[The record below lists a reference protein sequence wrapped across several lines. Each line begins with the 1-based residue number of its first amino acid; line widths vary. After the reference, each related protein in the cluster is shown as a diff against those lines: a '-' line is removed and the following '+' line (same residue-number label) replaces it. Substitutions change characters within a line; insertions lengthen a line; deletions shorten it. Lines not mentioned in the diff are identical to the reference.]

1 MNDTKNHDAQKHP
14 LMPPHVFAKL
24 GGDQLAYVRPVASE
38 DLATMFPDAPEVA
51 PGLKLWALLAA
62 DGSPIL
68 IADSRDAAVANAM
81 SNDIHAVS
89 VH

>member
-1 MNDTKNHDAQKHP
+1 MNNRTERHP
-14 LMPPHVFAKL
+14 LMPPQVFAKL
-24 GGDQLAYVRPVASE
+24 GGNQIAYVRPVASE
-38 DLATMFPDAPEVA
+38 DLPRMFPDAPALA

-68 IADSRDAAVANAM
+68 IADNRDAVVANAIE
-81 SNDIHAVS
+81 NDLQAVS